1 MQQAAIGV
9 DIGGTSTKAG
19 LVDETGTLHTRA
31 EVPTESMAGTKSI
44 LAVTETLVG
53 RAPDLG
59 LQVVAVG
66 VGAAGFVDVRA
77 GKVNF
82 SPNLSYGDPYVA
94 TAVKDHVGLPVV
106 VDNDANAAAWGESCF
121 GGAKGARHLSLLTL
135 GTGVGGG
142 FVVEGQLVRGST
154 GAGAEIGHMVI
165 DPDGPECPCGLRG
178 CFERFASGS
187 AIARM
192 AVQALEDDPKSAIID
207 FAGSIENVTALDVA
221 RAAAEYDDTA
231 RAVLRTAGKY
241 LAIGMSNVVNMF
253 DPDVIVLSGSVVKA
267 GEPYLGPARDELSR
281 RTLAQRRRPV
291 RLDVSKLGTD
301 AGILGAAALA
311 LGVEPH

>member
-1 MQQAAIGV
+1 MQHAAIGI
-9 DIGGTSTKAG
+9 DIGGTSCKAA
-19 LVDETGTLHTRA
+19 LVDESGEIHSRV
-31 EVPTESMAGTKSI
+31 EVPTETAAGTKSI
-44 LAVTETLVG
+44 LAVAETLLE
-53 RAPDLG
+53 RAPDLS
-59 LQVVAVG
+59 LQVVGVG
-66 VGAAGFVDVRA
+66 VGAAGFVDFDD
-77 GKVNF
+77 GTVNF
-82 SPNLSYGDPYVA
+82 SPNLSYGDPHVA
-94 TAVKDHVGLPVV
+94 TAVRDHIGRPVV

-142 FVVEGQLVRGST
+142 FVVDGKLIRGAT

-178 CFERFASGS
+178 CLERFASGS

-192 AVQALEDDPKSAIID
+192 AADALGDDPRSAILD
-207 FAGSIENVTALDVA
+207 FSGSAADVSAVHVA
-221 RAAAEYDDTA
+221 RAAAQYDETA
-231 RAVLRTAGKY
+231 RSVLRTAGIY
-241 LAIGMSNVVNMF
+241 LAIGMSNIVNMF

-267 GEPYLGPARDELSR
+267 GEPYLGPARDELNR

-291 RLDVSKLGTD
+291 RLDVSSLGTD